1 MIIKNYNCVWK
12 DKGCLKSKYIEINNK
27 KNNFYTDY
35 IENELINT
43 VSKKKQYKK
52 IKTYF
57 CKNCKCT
64 YNMPWFDS
72 ITSRQI
78 YSTIYG
84 QQNKGWN
91 QILDFINRKNKK
103 YHGNI
108 YKNIISKLNVKKYA
122 EYNRPLTGIYHE
134 LIFRDKSKFKY
145 LKSFFNSIIELN
157 KTKQVAGKT
166 TKEILK
172 IQKIYFK
179 KLLEFTNLKNKFLI
193 KNKIQN
199 FLITDNSAVSWGEN
213 DNYKSI
219 NSRALSREFFDLKIL
234 DIDEAKKNHLKYDL
248 FGFFLSLD
256 HSSDPKK
263 VLDLAFKQSK
273 YVIIHSHINPKVTKQ
288 HFFSLTN
295 QFPEYLKKKGIYVNN
310 ISELVFE
317 KKSEKSQ
324 KEMYLLCTKFK
335 KFKKKININATK
347 N

>member
-1 MIIKNYNCVWK
+1 
-12 DKGCLKSKYIEINNK
+12 
-27 KNNFYTDY
+27 
-35 IENELINT
+35 
-43 VSKKKQYKK
+43 
-52 IKTYF
+52 
-57 CKNCKCT
+57 
-64 YNMPWFDS
+64 MPWFDS
-72 ITSRQI
+72 ATSRQI

-108 YKNIISKLNVKKYA
+108 YENIISKLNVKKYA
-122 EYNRPLTGIYHE
+122 EYNRPLTGIYNE
-134 LIFRDKSKFKY
+134 LIYRDKSKFKY

-166 TKEILK
+166 TNEILK

-179 KLLEFTNLKNKFLI
+179 KLLKFTTLKNKFLI

-234 DIDEAKKNHLKYDL
+234 DIDKAEKNDLEYDL

-256 HSSDPKK
+256 HS
-263 VLDLAFKQSK
+263 
-273 YVIIHSHINPKVTKQ
+273 
-288 HFFSLTN
+288 
-295 QFPEYLKKKGIYVNN
+295 
-310 ISELVFE
+310 
-317 KKSEKSQ
+317 
-324 KEMYLLCTKFK
+324 
-335 KFKKKININATK
+335 
-347 N
+347 